1 MKILKYLFLLLL
13 LSLVALSIFIATQ
26 KGEFTVERSKVINSP
41 KAAVFNYVNDY
52 KNWADF
58 GSWVTEDPEMKVN
71 YPKNTIGKGGSYS
84 WEGKDGN
91 GDMKTIFV
99 KESDSIAQKMNYNG
113 TLSDVFWNF
122 KDTLGGTKVTWKTT
136 GKMSFI
142 FKIYTAFNGG
152 IDKVIGKMYE
162 KSLANLDK
170 TLDYEINTYSIKVDG
185 YVKKPETFYLH
196 QTFTSKISNV
206 IKNFRIITPK
216 IITFCKKNNLELA
229 GKAFIIYHTYDIVN
243 GLTKISICVPIKS
256 QIFTSEGS
264 DLLTGKLEEF
274 EAVKTTLTG
283 DYSHITKAIDK
294 TQAYLNEKQ
303 IATDPTLSHIE
314 IFTIAKT
321 EIKNPSKWVTEI
333 YYLMKPKVVP
343 YKMNAAANKPAP
355 LTPTT
360 AVITPPTNTEIIV
373 PKTNTE
379 VAIPKA
385 KTEVVVPKAK
395 TQVIVPKPKK
405 EVVVPKVK
413 KPVAPGKEGEIPSE
427 F

>member
-41 KAAVFNYVNDY
+41 KSAVFNYVNDY

-58 GSWVTEDPEMKVN
+58 GSWVTEDPEMKIN
-71 YPKNTIGKGGSYS
+71 YSKNTIGKGGSYS

-99 KESDSIAQKMNYNG
+99 KESDSIVQKMNYNG
-113 TLSDVFWNF
+113 TPSDVYWSF

-136 GKMSFI
+136 GKMSFL

-152 IDKVIGKMYE
+152 VDKVIGNMYE
-162 KSLANLDK
+162 RSLANLDK
-170 TLDYEINTYSIKVDG
+170 TLDYEINTYSVKVDG
-185 YVKKPETFYLH
+185 LVKKPETFYLH

-206 IKNFRIITPK
+206 IKNFRIVTPK
-216 IITFCKKNNLELA
+216 IITFCEKNNLELA
-229 GKAFIIYHTYDIVN
+229 GKPFIIYHTYDIVN

-264 DLLTGKLEEF
+264 DLLTGKLEAF
-274 EAVKTTLTG
+274 EAVKTTLNG
-283 DYSHITKAIDK
+283 DYSHITKTLDK
-294 TQAYLNEKQ
+294 TQAYLNAKQ
-303 IATDPTLSHIE
+303 LATDPTLSHIE
-314 IFTIAKT
+314 IFTIGKT

-343 YKMNAAANKPAP
+343 YQINALVNKTAPAA
-355 LTPTT
+355 TTT
-360 AVITPPTNTEIIV
+360 AVSTPQTTAEVIV

-379 VAIPKA
+379 PAIPKA
-385 KTEVVVPKAK
+385 KTDVV
-395 TQVIVPKPKK
+395 VPKPKK

-413 KPVAPGKEGEIPSE
+413 KPVVPGKEGEIPSE